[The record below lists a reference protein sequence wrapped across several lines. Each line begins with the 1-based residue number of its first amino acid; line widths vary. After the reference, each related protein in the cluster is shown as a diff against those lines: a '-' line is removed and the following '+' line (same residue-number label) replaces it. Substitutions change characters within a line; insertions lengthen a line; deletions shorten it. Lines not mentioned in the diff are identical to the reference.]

1 MTSTPTL
8 VPAAPP
14 NGTSAG
20 RGGDSAFA
28 LVRKSSARWLVP
40 IGTAVVVGRVLYTS
54 NWWLSSW
61 ANTTLTCTDALIF
74 LFPFVMLAAALD
86 ARRRVRASAGAGL
99 SVWGWSLAGF
109 AVVLAVAYAAPARL
123 NPQWPPPVPWVWL
136 LPAVTALLAYAGL
149 GVLTGAMLAGA
160 RRRLLPVA
168 AGLAVLLGYLAP
180 TLLAADE
187 EWTST
192 RYTVLGDGWLGGPE
206 APNPSLLVL
215 QALFF
220 ALLGL
225 LALAVAA
232 LDVRPGRG
240 VGALVVTLTAGL
252 LVTGMTLGTVDGS
265 KTTWVRDAAGP
276 RACATDRVVCV
287 WTDHGS
293 LLGHYTDVGHRMLAD
308 APPTLPVRG
317 WVESGLARGPGE
329 AEVYLVGRSS
339 SEPVDVAWALA
350 GGLVD
355 GMGTDA
361 RRGYLER
368 ARLWLVARVL
378 AGKDRSD
385 FLAGHEDPAVRAI
398 LTQPPDK
405 QWAWFFTTLAGR

>member
-8 VPAAPP
+8 TPAAS
-14 NGTSAG
+14 NKGASTG
-20 RGGDSAFA
+20 RGGDSPFGS
-28 LVRKSSARWLVP
+28 VRGSSARWLLP
-40 IGTAVVVGRVLYTS
+40 IGTVLVLGWVLYKS

-61 ANTTLTCTDALIF
+61 ANTTLTCTDALIY

-86 ARRRVRASAGAGL
+86 ARRRMRASTGL
-99 SVWGWSLAGF
+99 AVWAWSLAGF
-109 AVVLAVAYAAPARL
+109 SVVLAVAYAAPARL
-123 NPQWPPPVPWVWL
+123 NPQWPAPVPWLWL
-136 LPAVTALLAYAGL
+136 LPAVTSLLGYAGL
-149 GVLTGAMLAGA
+149 GVLTGVMLAGA
-160 RRRLLPVA
+160 RRGSLPVA

-206 APNPSLLVL
+206 APNTSLLVL

-225 LALAVAA
+225 LALAVAT
-232 LDVRPGRG
+232 LGVRPGRG

-265 KTTWVRDAAGP
+265 KTTWVHDAAGP

-287 WTDHGS
+287 WTDHAS

-317 WVESGLARGPGE
+317 WVESGLSRAPGE

-339 SEPVDVAWALA
+339 SDPVDVAWALA

-368 ARLWLVARVL
+368 ARLWLVAKVL
-378 AGKDRSD
+378 AGKDRAD
-385 FLAGHEDPAVRAI
+385 FLAGHEDPVVRAI
-398 LTQPPDK
+398 LAQPVDK